1 MASSLTTA
9 NIETVIQ
16 QFLSQTST
24 ALSVTSSKQLWF
36 FDIACCNHMTLDD
49 SQFSNKAPLE
59 HPITIYTADE
69 TPILVSHKGTISSPC
84 LSLSDTFHIPKLS
97 INLLSVNQ
105 LCELGIDLLFT
116 NHGVDVQDPQRVKC
130 LRQAVRLVACLRFM
144 T

>member
-1 MASSLTTA
+1 
-9 NIETVIQ
+9 
-16 QFLSQTST
+16 
-24 ALSVTSSKQLWF
+24 
-36 FDIACCNHMTLDD
+36 MTLDD

-97 INLLSVNQ
+97 INLLSVDQ
-105 LCELGIDLLFT
+105 LCELGIDILFT